1 MQTKTNSDFKAVDY
15 MRQVRNELSTLM
27 QTDPKRFHYELKQ
40 TMADFIA
47 KRQKASNQNGI
58 AKREADE

>member
-1 MQTKTNSDFKAVDY
+1 MQAKIKSDFKAVDY

-27 QTDPKRFHYELKQ
+27 QTDLKRFHDELKQ

-47 KRQKASNQNGI
+47 KRQI
-58 AKREADE
+58 ANHQQGTAKSGADE